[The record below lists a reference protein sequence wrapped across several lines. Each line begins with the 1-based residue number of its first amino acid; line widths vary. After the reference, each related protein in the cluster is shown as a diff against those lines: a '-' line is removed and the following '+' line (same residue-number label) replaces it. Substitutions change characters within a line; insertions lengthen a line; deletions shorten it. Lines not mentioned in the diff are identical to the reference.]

1 MFKTINYE
9 SNIIYANTNRIRSI
23 ILNQLNIINLD
34 QLEFMKIK
42 LVLLVTLVSVISI
55 SAQESIVKNV
65 PFTNIGPTI
74 MSGRIVDVDVNPDR
88 STEFYAAYA
97 SGGVFYT
104 NNNGTTFTPITD
116 NAETSNIGDIAVDWK
131 NGTIWVG
138 TGESNSSRSSYAGIG
153 ILKTTDNGKSWT
165 HVGLENS
172 QHIGRIII
180 NKNNPDEV
188 VIGAVGNLYTSSKE
202 RGIFKTTDGGKTWTN
217 TLFINEGTGVIDVAV
232 SPTDA
237 NIMYAASWERE
248 RKAWDF
254 VGDGAGSAIY
264 KSMDAGSTWLK
275 LTVEGA
281 GFPVG
286 DGVGRIGLAVASS
299 DVLYALL
306 DNQNMRPTKE
316 KKEEKGL
323 KKNDFK
329 GMSVEDFSKLD
340 EKELGAY
347 LKSNG
352 FPQKYTAAS
361 VKKRVAK
368 GEVKPADLALYLE
381 DANFVLL
388 NSEVI
393 GAEVYKS
400 VDGGK
405 SWNKTHEDY
414 LDGVYSSYGYYFGII
429 GVNTASPDKIYV
441 GGVPLIKSDDGGET
455 FSSIGKENVH
465 SDHQALWVNPKKEG
479 HVIDG
484 NDGGINITYDDGE
497 NWTKNNAPSVG
508 QFYAI
513 NVDNQKPYNVFGGL
527 QDNGVWYGPS
537 NYVSSKRWESSGQYP
552 YKGIGGGDGMQVQ
565 IDSRDNNVVYS
576 GSQFGYYY
584 QYNLKTKKRRSIHPK
599 HELGDTPYR
608 YNWQTPI
615 LLSPHNQD
623 ILYMGANKLLRSMD
637 QGKNFDVISPD
648 LTSGG
653 KKGNVPYGTLTTISE
668 SPFTFGMLYTGS
680 DDGFVYLTEDGGASW
695 KKISDNLPQGLW
707 VSRLIASEHEK
718 SRVYVALNG
727 YRNDDFKPYVY
738 VSDDK
743 GVTWK
748 NINGNLPDFPINV
761 IIEDPKDENVLYLGN
776 DNQVY
781 VSFNKGASWEAFA
794 EGLPKVAVHD
804 LVIQKEANDLVVG
817 THGRSIYRANI
828 SGLQK
833 YNKVKNDELTVFPIA
848 ALRASSRWGT
858 SWSKWYDV
866 MEPEISVSYYS
877 KAYGSKTMQVL
888 AEDGTLLFSKSLNVE
903 NGFNYEMY
911 NAEVS
916 EKAVKSYFKKKD
928 ISLKEG
934 TNGKYYLPKGKY
946 TLKIGNS
953 KQILELK

>member
-1 MFKTINYE
+1 MLLV
-9 SNIIYANTNRIRSI
+9 SMIYAISI
-23 ILNQLNIINLD
+23 I
-34 QLEFMKIK
+34 
-42 LVLLVTLVSVISI
+42 
-55 SAQESIVKNV
+55 AQESMVKNV
-65 PFTNIGPTI
+65 PFINIGPTI
-74 MSGRIVDVDVNPDR
+74 MSGRIVDVDVNPNQP
-88 STEFYAAYA
+88 SEFYAAYA

-104 NNNGTTFTPITD
+104 NNNGTTFTAITD
-116 NAETSNIGDIAVDWK
+116 NAPTSNIGDIAVDWK

-153 ILKTTDNGKSWT
+153 ILKSTDNGESWT
-165 HVGLENS
+165 HVGLKDS

-188 VIGAVGNLYTSSKE
+188 VIGAVGNLYTPSKE
-202 RGIFKTTDGGKTWTN
+202 RGVFKTSDGGKTWEN
-217 TLFINEGTGVIDVAV
+217 TLFVNEGTGVIDVAV
-232 SPTDA
+232 SPTNP

-254 VGDGAGSAIY
+254 VGDGEGSAIY
-264 KSMDAGSTWLK
+264 KSTDAGSTWTK
-275 LTVEGA
+275 LTEKGA

-306 DNQNMRPTKE
+306 DNQNMRPAKKGKE
-316 KKEEKGL
+316 QKGL
-323 KKNDFK
+323 KKDDFK
-329 GMSVEDFSKLD
+329 SLTVADFAKLD
-340 EKELGAY
+340 DKELATY
-347 LKSNG
+347 LKDNN
-352 FPQKYTAAS
+352 FPKKYTAQS
-361 VKKRVAK
+361 VKKSIAK
-368 GEVKPADLALYLE
+368 GEVKPSDLSLYLE

-405 SWNKTHEDY
+405 SWKKTHDDY
-414 LDGVYSSYGYYFGII
+414 LDGVYSSYGYYFGTV
-429 GVNTASPDKIYV
+429 GVNTSNPDKLYV
-441 GGVPLIKSDDGGET
+441 GGVPLIKSDDGGKT
-455 FSSIGKENVH
+455 FTYIGKENVH
-465 SDHQALWVNPKKEG
+465 SDHQALWVNPNMKG
-479 HVIDG
+479 HVING

-537 NYVSSKRWESSGQYP
+537 DYVATKRWESSGQYP
-552 YKGIGGGDGMQVQ
+552 YEIIGGGAGMQVQ

-584 QYNLKTKKRRSIHPK
+584 QYNLKTKERRSIHPM

-648 LTSGG
+648 LTTGG
-653 KKGNVPYGTLTTISE
+653 KKGNVPYGTLTAISE
-668 SPFTFGMLYTGS
+668 SPFAFGTIYTGS
-680 DDGFVYLTEDGGASW
+680 DDGYVYLTKDGGASW
-695 KKISDNLPQGLW
+695 EKVSDDLPQGLW
-707 VSRLIASEHEK
+707 VSRVIASEHEK
-718 SRVYVALNG
+718 SRVYVTLNG

-738 VSDDK
+738 VSEDN
-743 GVTWK
+743 GATWK
-748 NINGNLPDFPINV
+748 NINGNLPDFPVNV
-761 IIEDPKDENVLYLGN
+761 IKEDPVDENVLYLGN
-776 DNQVY
+776 DSQVY
-781 VSFNKGASWEAFA
+781 VSFDKGASWEAFT
-794 EGLPKVAVHD
+794 EGLPRVAVHD

-817 THGRSIYRANI
+817 THGRSIYRTNI
-828 SGLQK
+828 SGFQK
-833 YNKVKNDELTVFPIA
+833 YNEVKNQDLVVFEIA
-848 ALRASSRWGT
+848 SVRASSRWGT
-858 SWSKWYDV
+858 SWSRWYDV
-866 MEPEISVSYYS
+866 MEPEISISYFS
-877 KAYGSKTMQVL
+877 KNTGSKNMQVL
-888 AEDGTLLFSKSLNVE
+888 AEDGTELYSQKLSADK
-903 NGFNYEMY
+903 GFNFATY
-911 NAEVS
+911 NAEVN

-928 ISLKEG
+928 IDLKAG
-934 TNGKYYLPKGKY
+934 TNGKFYLPKGKY
-946 TLKIGNS
+946 TIKIGDA